1 MYCEL
6 ESGAGKYPM
15 LTRLQGRPFAWQE
28 ILLAIASIVQKFD
41 LSLVDP
47 SYTLELK
54 QALTIKPKG
63 LMIRAALHTTPCRLS
78 ATPSSS
84 LKIGDIKAH
93 QPASHQHAGAA
104 DGTTPLYILY
114 GSNTGTSE
122 AFAQR
127 IASDAPV
134 YGLSFLKEIFA
145 CHRKLLTHGYPGFLP
160 SLATLD
166 SATENVPKDGPV
178 VIVTASFE
186 GMSEII

>member
-1 MYCEL
+1 
-6 ESGAGKYPM
+6 M
-15 LTRLQGRPFAWQE
+15 LTHLQGRPFAWQE

-63 LMIRAALHTTPCRLS
+63 LMIRATLRTTPCRLS
-78 ATPSSS
+78 AAPSSS
-84 LKIGDIKAH
+84 LKVEDIKAH
-93 QPASHQHAGAA
+93 LPASHQHAGAA

-127 IASDAPV
+127 IASDAPI
-134 YGLSFLKEIFA
+134 YGLSFFKKPSPAISNWIFRIPSISCYLGLGVRECTKGWA
-145 CHRKLLTHGYPGFLP
+145 CGHC
-160 SLATLD
+160 D
-166 SATENVPKDGPV
+166 S
-178 VIVTASFE
+178 VI
-186 GMSEII
+186 